1 MNKPLL
7 YSAILSGTIHCGFFL
22 ICGYENRVDET
33 KNVTRIEN
41 VELTAPELPVPVR
54 AEAGDAEDEPAL
66 PDALL
71 NAGLDEPTPKSV
83 SVDDLVQYARLSAP
97 RIKRPDALV
106 VGIPT
111 AAQHIGGAAARECI
125 VFSLEQLD
133 TIPKLRKG
141 AKPDYPRQMLAAHI
155 EGLVRIL
162 VLLDTRG
169 RVTVQK
175 VIEADREEFEQ
186 PAIESAER
194 FVYDPPTKNGRP
206 VNTEFILPIRFA
218 IE

>member
-1 MNKPLL
+1 
-7 YSAILSGTIHCGFFL
+7 
-22 ICGYENRVDET
+22 
-33 KNVTRIEN
+33 
-41 VELTAPELPVPVR
+41 
-54 AEAGDAEDEPAL
+54 
-66 PDALL
+66 
-71 NAGLDEPTPKSV
+71 
-83 SVDDLVQYARLSAP
+83 
-97 RIKRPDALV
+97 
-106 VGIPT
+106 
-111 AAQHIGGAAARECI
+111 
-125 VFSLEQLD
+125 
-133 TIPKLRKG
+133 
-141 AKPDYPRQMLAAHI
+141 MLAAHI